1 MNKKTVL
8 IIIALLAIA
17 AITVGCTENYKQN
30 PIGGNYDNKEIF
42 SNGGMAVKYGD
53 YLYFINGYAAK
64 DDKNNFGD
72 VVKGD
77 YGVGLTAAS
86 LLNPLTFKGLFH

>member
-30 PIGGNYDNKEIF
+30 PIGEIR
-42 SNGGMAVKYGD
+42 
-53 YLYFINGYAAK
+53 
-64 DDKNNFGD
+64 
-72 VVKGD
+72 
-77 YGVGLTAAS
+77 
-86 LLNPLTFKGLFH
+86 